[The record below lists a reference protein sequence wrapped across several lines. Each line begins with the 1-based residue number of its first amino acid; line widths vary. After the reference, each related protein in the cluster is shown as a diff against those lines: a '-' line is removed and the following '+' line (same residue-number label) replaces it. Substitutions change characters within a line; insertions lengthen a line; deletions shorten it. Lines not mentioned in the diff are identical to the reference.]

1 MVCWILLL
9 ISLTP
14 FTWGTFVV
22 TVTQSSYQAEEN
34 HDITLDWTFTT
45 TAHMSLSAVY
55 IFCQLIT
62 EDKDPVLF
70 HLHEGVEVPESQD
83 KQFSGR
89 VQFDKDVLREGRVR
103 LHVSRLRTEDS
114 GLYWC
119 DVKTDDGTG
128 SGKCLLNVT
137 AARDWSDPE
146 REPERPDAAGWRW
159 IVLICG
165 LGLTAAAAAG
175 LTVCYC
181 FFNNTQTGKKDS
193 NPEPRGRN
201 ETNYISG
208 STSEEPV

>member
-22 TVTQSSYQAEEN
+22 NVTQSSYQAEEN

-55 IFCQLIT
+55 IFCQLLT

-103 LHVSRLRTEDS
+103 LCVSSLKTNDS

-119 DVKTDDGTG
+119 DVKTEDGAG
-128 SGKCLLNVT
+128 SDKCLLNVT
-137 AARDWSDPE
+137 VPIDEPKSRGPRKSLDPGSRE
-146 REPERPDAAGWRW
+146 RIGLYA
-159 IVLICG
+159 G
-165 LGLTAAAAAG
+165 LGLTAAAVVALLVKLCLSPRFTEPADVSVNFSSVLEPSAG
-175 LTVCYC
+175 IP
-181 FFNNTQTGKKDS
+181 S
-193 NPEPRGRN
+193 P
-201 ETNYISG
+201 G
-208 STSEEPV
+208 SVHD

>member
-1 MVCWILLL
+1 
-9 ISLTP
+9 
-14 FTWGTFVV
+14 
-22 TVTQSSYQAEEN
+22 
-34 HDITLDWTFTT
+34 
-45 TAHMSLSAVY
+45 MSLSAVY
-55 IFCQLIT
+55 IFCQLLT

-114 GLYWC
+114 GLYRC
-119 DVKTDDGTG
+119 HVKTDDGRAYN
-128 SGKCLLNVT
+128 SCRLNVT
-137 AARDWSDPE
+137 AARDWSEPE

-165 LGLTAAAAAG
+165 LGLTAAGG

-181 FFNNTQTGKKDS
+181 WFNKDQTGKKDS
-193 NPEPRGRN
+193 RRKRN
-201 ETNYISG
+201 YSSG
-208 STSEEPV
+208 SASEELV

>member
-119 DVKTDDGTG
+119 DVKTDVGADYN
-128 SGKCLLNVT
+128 SCLLKVT
-137 AARDWSDPE
+137 AAAD
-146 REPERPDAAGWRW
+146 EPESGKDQPVDRTGTDSSSSSFTGQTLLHLKVF
-159 IVLICG
+159 VLLSLLMC
-165 LGLTAAAAAG
+165 
-175 LTVCYC
+175 
-181 FFNNTQTGKKDS
+181 Q
-193 NPEPRGRN
+193 
-201 ETNYISG
+201 
-208 STSEEPV
+208 

>member
-22 TVTQSSYQAEEN
+22 NVTQSSYQAEEN

-55 IFCQLIT
+55 IFCQLLT

-114 GLYWC
+114 GLCWC
-119 DVKTDDGTG
+119 DVKTDVGADYNT
-128 SGKCLLNVT
+128 CRLNVT
-137 AARDWSDPE
+137 AARDWS
-146 REPERPDAAGWRW
+146 EPERPDAAGWRR

-165 LGLTAAAAAG
+165 LGLTAAAAAAG

-181 FFNNTQTGKKDS
+181 WFKKTQTGKKDS
-193 NPEPRGRN
+193 RRKR
-201 ETNYISG
+201 NYISG
-208 STSEEPV
+208 STSEEPVRSTESDQP